1 VTQEILEDAP
11 AQDPLLDRA
20 VRLFSFLGQAQQL
33 RNSKV
38 HDLESYKRDGAVHW
52 LHELPRHPAVHT
64 ALWGGTPE
72 PADPLLSV
80 DRVRRL
86 DPPVPTEEL
95 PRWMD
100 GAYDDPKH
108 EPRLRTSITRPTE
121 DAQDS
126 DAAAPAPVTVITLE
140 ELPGIRAEFDRYL
153 AAWQAWADADLRDE
167 PVRALYGELF
177 STYVASTDHPEELE
191 LVVGT
196 GLLSWAPDAHARV
209 RRHVVTSAVR
219 ITFDDDTGRL
229 TVSVDESTDGAKIE
243 LEMID
248 PGLVGDPR
256 RVNPIR
262 ERARSEHI
270 HPLDRDRIGEIAR
283 RIVHMLS
290 PDAEYHDED
299 TPPQTHARP
308 IAAHAPALI
317 LRRRSQQG
325 LVEIFRRIVEQIMSA
340 GVVPAGIRP
349 LLDPDQLPSVD
360 LADGAERDDGAL
372 VRVDDELF
380 LPLPVNDVQ
389 LRILRQVD
397 SHAQTLI
404 QGPPGTGKTHMAA
417 VLISHLLAQGKRIL
431 VTAHT
436 DRALKEVR
444 EKLPEAIRPLAV
456 SVVGSSREDMS
467 DLRVAV
473 ERIASTAAE
482 HDPTAS
488 DELAGRLLADIDRLR
503 ARRAGLKQQMLDAR
517 EREVRVHELPGYAG
531 TVAAI
536 AQQLSAQH
544 PAHAWLAE
552 LVDGASD
559 QSPLSAAELAEWRAY
574 LLDERIRA
582 DEAETRQQLLPFDSI
597 PDTSRVADLM
607 AAEMLARQNSST
619 FNSLRTHRAHA
630 AVSHLDPA
638 SRHALGQDLRGLR
651 TEIVALAER
660 RERWVGDALY
670 DVRNGRRTIWDSRRT
685 QMAELMEQSAAIL
698 ASVGLATDVQVDGEP
713 AELISLATDLLTHLG
728 PDGKV
733 KTAPTGEPKIGTFT
747 PRAVKQAVP
756 LLQRVRVDGTAPTT
770 PAQLQVFLHWA
781 ESTRVLS
788 ALDRAWPASVVIPE
802 EDTLHERRQWHA
814 TELFLLDRV
823 LTLGARLEHTGRR
836 LTAAEIPQPDWNNRD
851 DLDSFVRLP
860 AAADAEEASVTAT
873 RPLTELCELLA
884 AHERHPDASPV
895 SRALLNAVRERDPH
909 RYAVGHARLTALH
922 RTRETVGRRDE
933 LARRLGD
940 RAPSLLAA
948 VSTTA
953 EDARWDARIADFEAS
968 WAWMCAAA
976 WITERDKL
984 DVNGLQEQINDIDD
998 RIRGLVQQLTATRA
1012 WSHAVAPGRLSRG
1025 SRASLEQ
1032 YAALVRRLGK
1042 GTGQYQA
1049 QRKAEIREAMDRCR
1063 PAVPVWILPIYRIAD
1078 QLRIQPGMFDVVIVD
1093 EASQAGLEA
1102 TFLQYLAPRI
1112 VVIGDDKQV
1121 SPSAVG
1127 VDQQALRDL
1136 GNQYLYDDQF
1146 RATWQDPQ
1154 RSLFDEAKM
1163 RFSGMLTLVE
1173 HRRCV
1178 PEIIG
1183 FSNQIAYEPDGVR
1196 LIPVRQF
1203 GADRLEPIQPVFVN
1217 TGYQKG
1223 SSTSR
1228 TNPPE
1233 ADAIVAQIEKCLADP
1248 RYDGLTFGVISLLGA
1263 AQATL
1268 IEKKLLGVI
1277 TPKEWSA
1284 RELRCGDAAD
1294 FQGSERDVMFLSMVA
1309 AQEDGRR
1316 LTALTSA
1323 TYVQRYNVAAS
1334 RAKDQMWLFHSIAPG
1349 SLTNAE
1355 DMRRQLLDY
1364 CYGVSRRTATS
1375 DDRVVQGVLPED
1387 RLVSPFDSLFEQRVC
1402 NRLLDRGFS
1411 VVPQYPSLGYRIDL
1425 VVTGAKTRLAV
1436 ECDGDAWHGPDA
1448 YERDMARQ
1456 RELERC
1462 GWHFFRV
1469 LESEFYLDKGRA
1481 LEPLWERLDE
1491 LGIRTADWLS
1501 TTDPD
1506 VTETD
1511 DASDLDGTEIITD
1524 ATSTGIAANPRLSEP
1539 DLMVATLPLPGSE
1552 DGRHERQ
1559 AGRTVHTP
1567 DLADETQDTTLADD
1581 EAQRDT
1587 PLEHRPHRS
1596 GLPGYTT
1603 YTGILPPVATATQ
1616 SQIIEGLLE
1625 IVAVEGPVVGHRL
1638 HAAYVR
1644 SSAGHRVGPQIS
1656 KALNSAVS
1664 AAIRKGLLIR
1674 EDPLAESDIR
1684 PCTFR
1689 LPEQLTVVLRELGPR
1704 TFDQVPPAEL
1714 ACLLEIVA
1722 SRVGR
1727 DDRDAVFRE
1736 TLTEYDI
1743 RRLGSTI
1750 RARLQSVWTMIDQD
1764 RPGYIRRALG

>member
-1 VTQEILEDAP
+1 MTQENLEDAP
-11 AQDPLLDRA
+11 VEDPLLDRA
-20 VRLFSFLGQAQQL
+20 LRLFSFLGQAQQL

-38 HDLESYKRDGAVHW
+38 SDLESYKRDGAVHW

-72 PADPLLSV
+72 PSDPLLSV

-95 PRWMD
+95 ARWLD

-108 EPRLRTSITRPTE
+108 EPTLRASISRLTV
-121 DAQDS
+121 DAEDS
-126 DAAAPAPVTVITLE
+126 DSAAPAPVTVITLD
-140 ELPGIRAEFDRYL
+140 ELPGIRAEFDQYL
-153 AAWQAWADADLRDE
+153 AAWKVWAGADLRDE
-167 PVRALYGELF
+167 PIRALYGELF
-177 STYVASTDHPEELE
+177 STYVASTNHPEELE
-191 LVVGT
+191 LVIGT
-196 GLLSWAPDAHARV
+196 GLLNWAPDAHPRI
-209 RRHVVTSAVR
+209 RRHVVTSALS

-229 TVSVDESTDGAKIE
+229 TVSADESADGAKIE

-299 TPPQTHARP
+299 TPPATAAWP
-308 IAAHAPALI
+308 IASHAPALI
-317 LRRRSQQG
+317 LRKRSQQG
-325 LVEIFRRIVEQIMSA
+325 LVEIFRQIVEQITSA
-340 GVVPAGIRP
+340 GVVPEGIRP
-349 LLDPDQLPSVD
+349 LLDPDQLPSVEPV
-360 LADGAERDDGAL
+360 DGPERDDGAL
-372 VRVDDELF
+372 VRVDDEMF

-389 LRILRQVD
+389 LRIIRQVD
-397 SHAQTLI
+397 THAQTLI
-404 QGPPGTGKTHMAA
+404 QGPPGTGKTHTAA

-456 SVVGSSREDMS
+456 SVVGSSRKDMS

-482 HDPTAS
+482 HDAR
-488 DELAGRLLADIDRLR
+488 DAAALADRLLVDIDVLR

-517 EREVRVHELPGYAG
+517 EREVRVHELSGYHG
-531 TVAAI
+531 TLAAI
-536 AQQLSAQH
+536 AQELNTQNS
-544 PAHAWLAE
+544 AHAWIAE
-552 LVDGASD
+552 LVDGPD
-559 QSPLSAAELAEWRAY
+559 GPPPLWAAELGEWRGY
-574 LLDERIRA
+574 LLDEEIRA
-582 DEAETRQQLLPFDSI
+582 DEVEAGMQLLALDAI
-597 PDTSRVADLM
+597 PQSSRMADLV
-607 AAEMLARQNSST
+607 AAELLARQNSST
-619 FNSLRTHRAHA
+619 FDPLRAHRAHS
-630 AVSHLDPA
+630 AVIRLEA
-638 SRHALGQDLRGLR
+638 TSRYALGQDLQGLR
-651 TEIVALAER
+651 AELVALAAR
-660 RERWVGDALY
+660 RERWVSDALY

-685 QMAELMEQSAAIL
+685 QMAELMEQSAVPL
-698 ASVGLATDVQVDGEP
+698 AAVGPATDVQVDGVP
-713 AELISLATDLLTHLG
+713 AELISLANELLRHLG
-728 PDGKV
+728 PGGKI
-733 KTAPTGEPKIGTFT
+733 KTTPTGEPKIGALT
-747 PRAVKQAVP
+747 PRAVKQAAP
-756 LLQRVRVDGTAPTT
+756 LFQRVRVNGTPPTT
-770 PAQLQVFLHWA
+770 PAQLQVFLHWV
-781 ESTRVLS
+781 EGTRVLS
-788 ALDRAWPASVVIPE
+788 ALDRAWPANVVIPE
-802 EDTLHERRQWHA
+802 EDTLHERWQWHA
-814 TELFLLDRV
+814 TELLLLDRV
-823 LTLGARLEHTGRR
+823 LAVGTRLEDAGRR
-836 LTAAEIPQPDWNNRD
+836 LASAGVPQPDWND
-851 DLDSFVRLP
+851 HHDLDSYIQLP
-860 AAADAEEASVTAT
+860 NAANAEEASAAAT
-873 RPLTELCELLA
+873 RPLTNLCELLA
-884 AHERHPDASPV
+884 ARERHPDASPV
-895 SRALLNAVRERDPH
+895 SRVLLNAVQERAPH
-909 RYAVGHARLTALH
+909 RYAAGYARLETLH
-922 RTRETVGRRDE
+922 RARVTIARRDE
-933 LARRLGD
+933 LGQRLGD
-940 RAPSLLAA
+940 RAPSLLSAIAA
-948 VSTTA
+948 TA
-953 EDARWDARIADFEAS
+953 EDPRWDIRITDFESAWL
-968 WAWMCAAA
+968 WACAAT
-976 WITERDKL
+976 WISEREKL
-984 DVNGLQEQINDIDD
+984 DVNGLQQQINEVDH
-998 RIRGLVQQLTATRA
+998 RIRQSVQQLTATRA
-1012 WSHAVAPGRLSRG
+1012 WSHAVAPGRLSRS

-1093 EASQAGLEA
+1093 EASQAGLES

-1203 GADRLEPIQPVFVN
+1203 GADRLEPIRPVFVD

-1223 SSTSR
+1223 SSSNR

-1248 RYDGLTFGVISLLGA
+1248 RYDGLTFGVISLLGPT
-1263 AQATL
+1263 QAKL
-1268 IEKKLLGVI
+1268 IEKKLLDVI
-1277 TPKEWSA
+1277 TPEEWSA
-1284 RELRCGDAAD
+1284 RNLRCGDAAD
-1294 FQGSERDVMFLSMVA
+1294 FQGSEREVMFLSMVA
-1309 AQEDGRR
+1309 APEDGHR
-1316 LTALTSA
+1316 LTALTAA
-1323 TYVQRYNVAAS
+1323 TYVQRYNVAVS

-1364 CYGVSRRTATS
+1364 CYGVSRRTSTS
-1375 DDRVVQGVLPED
+1375 EEGVVQGALPED

-1411 VVPQYPSLGYRIDL
+1411 LVPQYPSLGYRIDL

-1448 YERDMARQ
+1448 YERDMGRQ
-1456 RELERC
+1456 RELQRC
-1462 GWHFFRV
+1462 GWHFIRV
-1469 LESEFYLDKGRA
+1469 LESEFYLDPRRA

-1491 LGIRTADWLS
+1491 LGIR
-1501 TTDPD
+1501 
-1506 VTETD
+1506 
-1511 DASDLDGTEIITD
+1511 ASDWFDSTDADTGEPSENSEAEDAEIAHTEIIAD
-1524 ATSTGIAANPRLSEP
+1524 SIDIELAATSQPNATALLDAAPLLPAS
-1539 DLMVATLPLPGSE
+1539 TL
-1552 DGRHERQ
+1552 DR
-1559 AGRTVHTP
+1559 VV
-1567 DLADETQDTTLADD
+1567 
-1581 EAQRDT
+1581 RDT
-1587 PLEHRPHRS
+1587 PLELRPHRS
-1596 GLPGYTT
+1596 GLPAYTS
-1603 YTGILPPVATATQ
+1603 YSGVLPPVAGATQ
-1616 SQIIEGLLE
+1616 DQIIEGLLE

-1644 SSAGHRVGPQIS
+1644 SSAGHRVGPQIG
-1656 KALNSAVS
+1656 KILNSAVS
-1664 AAIRKGLLIR
+1664 VAVRRGLLIG
-1674 EDPLAESDIR
+1674 EAPLAEAGVR

-1689 LPEQLTVVLRELGPR
+1689 LPEQLTVVLRGLGPR
-1704 TFDQVPPAEL
+1704 TVEQVPPAEL

-1722 SRVGR
+1722 SRIGGH
-1727 DDRDAVFRE
+1727 DLDAVFRE
-1736 TLTEYDI
+1736 TLAEYDI

-1750 RARLQSVWTMIDQD
+1750 RTRLKSVW
-1764 RPGYIRRALG
+1764 ALVDLEGSATR